1 MYFLSLF
8 VVASSYIMLS
18 IKVFGYPLSQFYPF
32 GLTAGDS
39 SLPGNDDGSTSSIL
53 ISVPFPFF
61 GPSYRFILV
70 SILIMYCMFVYVKD
84 ISINYIVSE
93 ISVKSFTIQNQIS

>member
-1 MYFLSLF
+1 
-8 VVASSYIMLS
+8 MLS

-61 GPSYRFILV
+61 GPSFSFIYVSIFILHV
-70 SILIMYCMFVYVKD
+70 CVKD

-93 ISVKSFTIQNQIS
+93 ISVKRVTVMK